1 MQASPAAAYIIQTT
15 VEPGRITP
23 LPMYAAYHVGYVLSL
38 FASPES
44 TGTAYVLIYD
54 RSLPYTCLRI

>member
-1 MQASPAAAYIIQTT
+1 MQASLAAAYIRQPTGKL
-15 VEPGRITP
+15 GRITP

-44 TGTAYVLIYD
+44 TGTAYVFIYD